1 MADRL
6 QTEPVRQRGG
16 LVRAGVVYEHY
27 LIDDVAV
34 ELGDRPRQS
43 GLRVVSGQDYGDPA
57 IIEHSGTIVPK
68 NVA

>member
-6 QTEPVRQRGG
+6 QPEPVRQRDG

-34 ELGDRPRQS
+34 ELGDSPSQG
-43 GLRVVSGQDYGDPA
+43 GLSVVSGQDYGDTA
-57 IIEHSGTIVPK
+57 IIEHSGTIVPQ
-68 NVA
+68 NIA